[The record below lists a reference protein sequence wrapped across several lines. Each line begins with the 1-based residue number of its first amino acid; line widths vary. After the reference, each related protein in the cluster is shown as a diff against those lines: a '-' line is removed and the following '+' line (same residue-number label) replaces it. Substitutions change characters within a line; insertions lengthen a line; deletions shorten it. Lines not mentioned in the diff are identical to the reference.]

1 MPIIIKDLHYSYQ
14 KGTPYETEALKGI
27 NLEIDEGDFIGI
39 IGHTGSGK
47 STLIQHL
54 NGLILPAQ
62 GSVQVDEFIS
72 NDKKTKM
79 RDLRRKVGLVFQYP
93 EHQLFEETVEKDVG
107 FGPANLE
114 FSDKEIKKI
123 VKKSLEAVQLDYK
136 EIKDKSPFNISGG
149 QKRRVAIAGIIAMKP
164 KYLVLDEPTAGLD
177 PLGREEILAQIK
189 SLHKDYGMTVI
200 LVSHS
205 MEDVA
210 RYANKLVVMHQGQIE
225 MMGSPEEIFRE
236 RDRLIEIGLALPAV
250 TELLYQLSKRGLE
263 VNKEIFTLEEA
274 VKELKK
280 CLPKGVTG
288 HA

>member
-54 NGLILPAQ
+54 NGLVLPAQ

>member
-1 MPIIIKDLHYSYQ
+1 
-14 KGTPYETEALKGI
+14 
-27 NLEIDEGDFIGI
+27 
-39 IGHTGSGK
+39 
-47 STLIQHL
+47 
-54 NGLILPAQ
+54 
-62 GSVQVDEFIS
+62 
-72 NDKKTKM
+72 M